1 MKKLISIFLTVCMC
15 FSIGMVLTSCGDN
28 ENHEHTYKTE
38 WTYDDTYHW
47 HACEG
52 EDCTDVSDKAEHTWN
67 DGEITTEATAEA
79 DGVKTFTCTVCG
91 NTKTEVVKY
100 VAQDVDKS
108 GYSIFNEE
116 DHYCIVKHNQIGL
129 PVEVYSESAFSGER
143 DYGDRDLEW
152 SIEYTSDNLIS
163 SIVSSYRH
171 YEFEYNQYDGM
182 GMELT
187 RKEMKKWEKAMENSD
202 GSRGFK
208 FKEEQILPITQQH
221 GIKFG
226 KDFSEEEF
234 VLAVNMLYSDY
245 CKVLGGDLQL
255 YIKMAKAFLCDD
267 DFDGTGS
274 EKLAL
279 YYRYIV
285 DNEG

>member
-1 MKKLISIFLTVCMC
+1 MNKYMRIMRDGRNPYGSRGGYVSPRRPMMRRGDRGDYGYDQEYARNGRGDRENDY
-15 FSIGMVLTSCGDN
+15 GMRGGDYG
-28 ENHEHTYKTE
+28 HDMRGGDYGYDMRGDMRGDMR
-38 WTYDDTYHW
+38 YDDY
-47 HACEG
+47 
-52 EDCTDVSDKAEHTWN
+52 D
-67 DGEITTEATAEA
+67 
-79 DGVKTFTCTVCG
+79 
-91 NTKTEVVKY
+91 
-100 VAQDVDKS
+100 
-108 GYSIFNEE
+108 
-116 DHYCIVKHNQIGL
+116 
-129 PVEVYSESAFSGER
+129 
-143 DYGDRDLEW
+143 
-152 SIEYTSDNLIS
+152 
-163 SIVSSYRH
+163 RH